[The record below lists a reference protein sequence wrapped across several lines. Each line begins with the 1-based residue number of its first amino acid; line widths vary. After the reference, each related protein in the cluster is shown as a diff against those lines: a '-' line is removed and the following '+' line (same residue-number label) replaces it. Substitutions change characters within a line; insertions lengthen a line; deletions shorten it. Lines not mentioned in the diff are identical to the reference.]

1 MKKLYNFKSI
11 RSRIFSGFA
20 VVIILLLIFI
30 LFNSNM
36 IRTTNEQTREIMDYQ
51 LSLLIVDE
59 SLANNMAIR
68 EAYLRGYLLFN
79 DEDELNKFNDSLGVS
94 LELEEELLAL
104 NNSEENQELVDKKF
118 EWGTLTDEIISQY
131 ESGNQDEALNLM
143 KNDLSPLTDEIIDYM
158 LAASKNREAIITE
171 LGNDIIENGTSNYI
185 TMIIIG
191 VIIVI
196 VAIGSA
202 LLTSKSI
209 TKPINAVMQ
218 RMKLVSAGD
227 ISQEPLKV
235 TTKDE
240 TGQLIISTNEMSHEL
255 KNIVTKINEV
265 SVLLSSQGEELTSSA
280 NEVKAGSDQVA
291 ITMDELATGA
301 EAQANSAGD
310 LANLMGIF
318 SMKVE
323 EANEKG
329 ENVHQHSKDV
339 QEKVEIGSQL
349 MKNSN
354 DQMKKINQLVKDSV
368 EKVQGLDS
376 QSQEISKLISVIQEI
391 AGQTNLLAL
400 NAAIEA
406 ARAGEHGL
414 GFAVVADEVRKL
426 AEQVSASVG
435 DITGIVD
442 TIQTE
447 TSSVTASLE
456 GGYKEVEQGTYQ
468 IQSTAEMLEE
478 VGASITT
485 MATDINTVTEN
496 LVEIADSTKQVNNS
510 VEEIASVSEESA
522 AGVEEIAAST
532 QQTSSS
538 MEEVASSTEQL
549 ANSAEEL
556 NELIRNFKL

>member
-11 RSRIFSGFA
+11 RSRVFSGFA
-20 VVIILLLIFI
+20 VLIILLFIFI
-30 LFNSNM
+30 LFNSTM

-59 SLANNMAIR
+59 NLANNMAIR
-68 EAYLRGYLLFN
+68 EAYLRGYLLFD
-79 DEDELNKFNDSLGVS
+79 DENEKNKFNDSLAAS
-94 LELEEELLAL
+94 FELEEELLAL
-104 NNSEENQELVDKKF
+104 NDSKENRELVDKKI
-118 EWGTLTDEIISQY
+118 EWGTLTDEIIALY
-131 ESGNQDEALNLM
+131 ENGNQDEALDLM
-143 KNDLSPLTDEIIDYM
+143 MNDLSPLTDEIIDYM
-158 LAASKNREAIITE
+158 LAAAKNREAIITG
-171 LGNDIIENGTSNYI
+171 LGDDIIENGTSNFT
-185 TMIIIG
+185 TMIVFG

-196 VAIGSA
+196 VAIVSA
-202 LLTSKSI
+202 LLTSRSI

-218 RMKLVSAGD
+218 RMKLVSSGD
-227 ISQEPLKV
+227 ISQEPLEV
-235 TTKDE
+235 STKDE
-240 TGQLIISTNEMSHEL
+240 TGQLIISTNEMSQDL

-265 SVLLSSQGEELTSSA
+265 SELLSSQGEELTSSA

-291 ITMDELATGA
+291 ITMDELATGS
-301 EAQANSAGD
+301 EAQANSASD
-310 LANLMGIF
+310 LANVMGIF
-318 SMKVE
+318 SKKVE
-323 EANEKG
+323 EAKDKG
-329 ENVHQHSKDV
+329 ESVHSHSNNVL
-339 QEKVEIGSQL
+339 EKLRIGGQL
-349 MKNSN
+349 MANSN
-354 DQMKKINQLVKDSV
+354 DQMKKINQLVKISV
-368 EKVQGLDS
+368 QKVQGLDS

-406 ARAGEHGL
+406 ARAGEHGK

-447 TSSVTASLE
+447 TSSVTTSLE

-478 VGASITT
+478 VEVSIGT
-485 MATDINTVTEN
+485 MVTDINTVIEN
-496 LVEIADSTKQVNNS
+496 LLEIADSTKQVNNS

-532 QQTSSS
+532 EQTSSS
-538 MEEVASSTEQL
+538 MEEVAASTEQL

-556 NELIRNFKL
+556 NDLIRHFKL